1 MEKMTQTEI
10 KKQAERLR
18 KKLVSQL
25 GDMQYMWIPM
35 HRMTT
40 EEIEGLDQLELES
53 QHRKHST
60 LWVEFKS
67 KPKAPVTCESC
78 GIQTGKYENHLLND
92 QDKMEWYNEECQEC
106 MLTNY

>member
-1 MEKMTQTEI
+1 MEKMNKVEI
-10 KKQAERLR
+10 KKQEERLR

-25 GDMQYMWIPM
+25 GTMQYMWIPI
-35 HRMTT
+35 HRMST
-40 EEIEGLDQLELES
+40 EEIEALDKLELES

-67 KPKAPVTCESC
+67 KPKAPVVCLSC

-92 QDKMEWYNEECQEC
+92 QDVMEWYNDECLDC
-106 MLTNY
+106 MSDNY